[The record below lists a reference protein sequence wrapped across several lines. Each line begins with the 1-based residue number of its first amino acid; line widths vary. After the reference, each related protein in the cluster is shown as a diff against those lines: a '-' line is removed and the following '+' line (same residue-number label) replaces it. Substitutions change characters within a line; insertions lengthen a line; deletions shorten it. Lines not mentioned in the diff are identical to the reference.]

1 MGAVLYLLC
10 AARNGAVLIG
20 GQSPLALSEALPSLA
35 LVANAGLQRLS
46 RGYRWQGKD
55 VYKTLY
61 YDWLHDNIRALF
73 DAVFTYVPPSSTH
86 AAALVRSRPYWFV

>member
-10 AARNGAVLIG
+10 ATRIGAVRIG
-20 GQSPLALSEALPSLA
+20 GQNPLALSEALPPLPLLA
-35 LVANAGLQRLS
+35 NTGLQRLS
-46 RGYRWQGKD
+46 RYCWQRMGAYR
-55 VYKTLY
+55 TLY
-61 YDWLHDNIRALF
+61 DGWLHANIRALF